1 MWGRRVQV
9 LMERVSSVSPR
20 IPLRLLTAS
29 TALLAVVAIG
39 APSAQACTRIL
50 WNDNEKAVLVSR
62 SMDWEPETSDPR
74 LVISPRGISRS
85 GDRIGT
91 GRATDPNP
99 LTWKSR
105 YGSVAVTAKGAGVAD
120 GMNEKGLA
128 AHALWMNAADFGSR
142 DADRP
147 GVNDGLWA
155 QYILDRAATVE
166 QAIELT
172 RAVDITPVTLPG
184 GLLVPLS
191 LAVEDASGDSAILQ
205 YVDGQLTV
213 FHGPQYRVMSND
225 PPYAQ
230 ALALVDPNGYADATR
245 LDVLPGNTNSADRF
259 VRASFYLDFLRRTS
273 PRSLEEAK
281 ASLMSVAR
289 NVSDP
294 IGAPMDTPGSV
305 DETDYR
311 TLADLTHLTYTYEPT
326 RRLGFLVTD
335 LNKID
340 FSPGQPVRV
349 LDPTD
354 RRLQGDVTS
363 RYRPSPAVKR

>member
-1 MWGRRVQV
+1 MN
-9 LMERVSSVSPR
+9 PR
-20 IPLRLLTAS
+20 IPVRLLTAS

-39 APSAQACTRIL
+39 APAAHACTRIL
-50 WNDNEKAVLVSR
+50 WNDNDQAVLASR
-62 SMDWEPETSDPR
+62 SMDWEPDTSDPM
-74 LVISPRGISRS
+74 LVVSPRGLSRS
-85 GDRIGT
+85 GDRVGA
-91 GRATDPNP
+91 RKVADPNP

-128 AHALWMNAADFGSR
+128 AHALWMNAADFGGR
-142 DADRP
+142 DSNRP
-147 GVNDGLWA
+147 GLNDGLWA

-166 QAIELT
+166 QAIALT
-172 RAVDITPVTLPG
+172 EAVDITPVTLPG

-205 YVDGQLTV
+205 YVNGDLTV

-230 ALALVDPNGYADATR
+230 ALALVDPNGHADATR

-273 PRSLEEAK
+273 PRNLEEAK

-311 TLADLTHLTYTYEPT
+311 TLADLTNLTYTYEPT

-335 LNKID
+335 LTEID
-340 FSPGQPVRV
+340 FSAGQPVRV

-354 RRLQGDVTS
+354 RRLQGDVTN
-363 RYRPSPAVKR
+363 RYRPGTTTRR